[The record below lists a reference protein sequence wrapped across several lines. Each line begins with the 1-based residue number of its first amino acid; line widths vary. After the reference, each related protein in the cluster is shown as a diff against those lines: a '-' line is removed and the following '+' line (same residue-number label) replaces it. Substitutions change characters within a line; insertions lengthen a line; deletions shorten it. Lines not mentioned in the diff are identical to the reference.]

1 MDADQRKRFALVLY
15 EENQNKRTQLDEMIA
30 RLDEIGKDLKESN
43 KKIDSLTNA
52 LLKAN
57 SKAEKL
63 VLEYK
68 LRDKEYKTL
77 EKKYRA
83 LVERLSLMNS
93 QVYSSSKSLKGI
105 DRKKSCKGKHDDKDD
120 FDGTPQSPVPTEEAA
135 DQPQESQSAKQSKE
149 RPERKGMTYRK
160 QVVGTPVIHKSDYS
174 RIPAGAVVIS
184 SSYKKVRNIV
194 SHIEEHHFE
203 ELKIKHPDGRIE
215 KIYLPIKD
223 EPGAELYEEI
233 VPGTHI
239 TANLL
244 SYLLFNRY
252 QMATPAH
259 REAKNRLTDMDWQ
272 TSPQNLLNR
281 ADKGALQLNKLIP
294 ALKSVALSEGSNVN
308 VD

>member
-1 MDADQRKRFALVLY
+1 MMTR
-15 EENQNKRTQLDEMIA
+15 
-30 RLDEIGKDLKESN
+30 
-43 KKIDSLTNA
+43 
-52 LLKAN
+52 
-57 SKAEKL
+57 
-63 VLEYK
+63 
-68 LRDKEYKTL
+68 
-77 EKKYRA
+77 
-83 LVERLSLMNS
+83 
-93 QVYSSSKSLKGI
+93 
-105 DRKKSCKGKHDDKDD
+105 D

-135 DQPQESQSAKQSKE
+135 DQPQESQSANQSKE

-252 QMATPAH
+252 QMA
-259 REAKNRLTDMDWQ
+259 
-272 TSPQNLLNR
+272 
-281 ADKGALQLNKLIP
+281 
-294 ALKSVALSEGSNVN
+294 
-308 VD
+308 